1 MASGIS
7 SDSSS
12 PSSPRLR
19 FTGVTLGVELGVK
32 RGEGALVSRAKDTR
46 WTSLVG
52 CLCGTSDALGTGA
65 EVVITLLEEL
75 EEA

>member
-1 MASGIS
+1 M
-7 SDSSS
+7 
-12 PSSPRLR
+12 
-19 FTGVTLGVELGVK
+19 K